1 MRHDAVKS
9 KTRRFRG
16 LSWLV
21 LLLLLFLAACG
32 SEKKPSTVYQVE
44 EQGKVFTV
52 DQEQQT
58 ISVDGYVC
66 QYEVTGSGG
75 SADLHVT
82 YPDGSTYWW
91 SEGGH
96 VGYGGWSDNYDPDKY
111 VAGEVLWDVLCL
123 SVPTKTDDSG
133 HYIGLGLILILLGAV
148 HAISPHTMWYLSY
161 GWHFKDAEPSDLALF
176 AERAGGI
183 VAIVAGVVCLFV

>member
-1 MRHDAVKS
+1 MRHDTVKL

-16 LSWLV
+16 LSWLA

-32 SEKKPSTVYQVE
+32 SEKKPSTVYEVE
-44 EQGKVFTV
+44 YQGKVFTV

-66 QYEVTGSGG
+66 QFEVSRRGESVEF
-75 SADLHVT
+75 DVT

-91 SEGGH
+91 SESGYGGS
-96 VGYGGWSDNYDPDKY
+96 GGWSDDYDPDKY
-111 VAGEVLWDVLCL
+111 VAGDVLWDVLGL
-123 SVPTKTDDSG
+123 SVPTKSDGSG
-133 HYIGLGLILILLGAV
+133 RYIGLGLILILLGAV
-148 HAISPHTMWYLSY
+148 HAIRPQTMWYLSY
-161 GWHFKDAEPSDLALF
+161 GWRFKDAEPSDLALF

>member
-16 LSWLV
+16 LAWLV

-32 SEKKPSTVYQVE
+32 SEKKPSTVYEVE
-44 EQGKVFTV
+44 HQGKVFTV

-66 QYEVTGSGG
+66 QYE
-75 SADLHVT
+75 
-82 YPDGSTYWW
+82 
-91 SEGGH
+91 
-96 VGYGGWSDNYDPDKY
+96 

-133 HYIGLGLILILLGAV
+133 HYIGLGMILILLGVFHAV
-148 HAISPHTMWYLSY
+148 SPHTMWYLSY
-161 GWHFKDAEPSDLALF
+161 GWRFKDAEPSDLALF